1 MTVLKKVCIFAGDA
15 ICGGDGGGGDGDGD
29 GDGDELFSDSSMS
42 SMFIISDSIT
52 TT

>member
-15 ICGGDGGGGDGDGD
+15 ICGGDGGGGGGD